1 MLGNEEIATLIS
13 AIGTSI
19 GPEAFD
25 IEKLRYHKIIIMTD
39 ADVDGSH
46 IRTLLL
52 TFFYRQMTDLIQ
64 RGHVFI
70 AQPPL
75 YRVQAGKREQYLSR
89 EKELNEFL
97 MSRATEDV
105 VVCVPDTGT
114 EYRGRDLVDKLHDL
128 MDFRRIY
135 DKLNRKTGANG
146 LLNHV
151 LAELSRIVNVSGT
164 PSTTNALLSDRESLS
179 EVADSLA
186 DRGLTTEVLYDEEHS
201 LFELK
206 VSLSGDMPIVLGHE
220 LLASAEWNQLSILHR
235 KILDLQAAEMV
246 IREKE
251 KETVI
256 ADADELAEH
265 IIAAGKRN
273 LSIQRYKGLG
283 EMNPTQLWDTTMNP
297 ETRTLLQVN
306 IEDAIETDEIFTV
319 LMGDQVEPRRRFIE
333 DNALNVKNL
342 DI

>member
-1 MLGNEEIATLIS
+1 
-13 AIGTSI
+13 
-19 GPEAFD
+19 
-25 IEKLRYHKIIIMTD
+25 MTD

-52 TFFYRQMTDLIQ
+52 TFFYRQMTELIL
-64 RGHVFI
+64 RGHVYI

-75 YRVQAGKREQYLSR
+75 YRVQVGKREQYLAR
-89 EKELNEFL
+89 EKELTEFL

-105 VVCVPDTGT
+105 VVYLPETGR
-114 EYRGRDLVDKLHDL
+114 EYSGRKLVDKLHDL

-135 DKLNRKTGANG
+135 DKLNRKVGGNG

-151 LAELSRIVNVSGT
+151 LDELSGYAGDREAPPT
-164 PSTTNALLSDRESLS
+164 ADTLLSNKGALS

-206 VSLSGDMPIVLGHE
+206 LSQSGEVPLILGHE
-220 LLASAEWNQLSILHR
+220 LLASAEWNQLAVLHR
-235 KILDLQAAEMV
+235 KILDLQNAEMV
-246 IREKE
+246 IRERD
-251 KETVI
+251 KETAI

-265 IIAAGKRN
+265 IISAGKKN

-283 EMNPTQLWDTTMNP
+283 EMNPTQLWETTMNP
-297 ETRTLLQVN
+297 ETRTLLRVD